1 MTRVYVVRDAN
12 GAVVAVAQEP
22 FEAVSEPAASDDPAV
37 QAFLGQVGG
46 TPSEDA
52 MAALQS
58 SDTEMVR
65 VIEDLASLL
74 IERGVIQFTDL
85 PAPARQKLLSRQE
98 WRGQRDLLDLV
109 SRNDADDDPFMP

>member
-1 MTRVYVVRDAN
+1 MARVYVARDAD
-12 GAVVAVAQEP
+12 GAVTAVAREP
-22 FEAVSEPAASDDPAV
+22 SAAVSEPAASDDPAV

-46 TPSEDA
+46 MPPED
-52 MAALQS
+52 MIAALQS
-58 SDTEMVR
+58 SDTDMVR
-65 VIEDLASLL
+65 VIEDLTSLL

-85 PAPARQKLLSRQE
+85 PVPARQKLLARQE